1 MIKLRAASLTP
12 GKMRRSRS
20 SDGQATLPPQRGIRR
35 WAWTGALTGVL
46 IGVSVFAPA
55 TWLAEAVQSATQ
67 GRLQLAQAQGTL
79 WDGSALLVL
88 TGGPGSRDARLLPG
102 RMSWTLTPSSA
113 LSWRLSL
120 HHERHLHHP
129 VHIDL
134 LAGLGRL
141 RVEVHH
147 PQEGIGHWPA
157 SWLAGLGTPWNTLQM
172 GGAVRLDSQN
182 LAFEWAQGRLALQG
196 TLTLELRDLSS
207 RLATLPRLG
216 TYQIQLQGDAAGAGT
231 AQIQLS
237 SAEGSPLRL
246 SGSGSWSASG
256 LRLRG
261 EAAATDEDAPALAN
275 LLNIIGRRE
284 GTRTLLTIG

>member
-1 MIKLRAASLTP
+1 MIKLRIAPLVPKAA
-12 GKMRRSRS
+12 RRRRPEGAPARPAHRS
-20 SDGQATLPPQRGIRR
+20 IKR
-35 WAWTGALTGVL
+35 WAWVGAWMGLM
-46 IGVSVFAPA
+46 IGLCLFAPA
-55 TWLAEAVQSATQ
+55 TWLASAVQSATQ
-67 GRLQLAQAQGTL
+67 GRVQLAEAQGTL
-79 WDGSALLVL
+79 WAGSALLVL

-102 RMSWTLTPSSA
+102 RLNWTLAPLSA
-113 LSWRLSL
+113 VSWRLSL
-120 HHERHLHHP
+120 NHERHLHNP
-129 VHIDL
+129 VQIDL
-134 LAGLGRL
+134 LPGLGRM

-147 PQEGIGHWPA
+147 PTEGIGHWPA
-157 SWLAGLGTPWNTLQM
+157 AWLAGLGTPWNTLQM
-172 GGAVRLDSQN
+172 GGAVRLDSHD
-182 LAFEWAQGRLALQG
+182 LAFEWAQGRLAFQG

-216 TYQIQLQGDAAGAGT
+216 TYQIKLQGDAAGAGT
-231 AQIQLS
+231 AQIHLS

-261 EAAATDEDAPALAN
+261 EATATDEDAPALAN